1 MEAISMV
8 TPNIEVIGNSISFL
22 KRVESQKFDTE
33 RRNHEALKLIR
44 FSRYDFELE
53 LILSLF

>member
-1 MEAISMV
+1 MV
-8 TPNIEVIGNSISFL
+8 TLNIEIVGNSISFL

-33 RRNHEALKLIR
+33 RRNHEALKLIG
-44 FSRYDFELE
+44 FSRYDFKLE